1 MLKKLNI
8 TLNTIVFIIILNQL
22 ITLTFFSYKYNFHYD
37 YGKKLKTVCTSE
49 NVEFETNRY
58 QLNTNIKNIEIDNY
72 NHYVILI
79 LSIIFTITISTIL
92 TFLFYN
98 EFCNMNK
105 NFMSYN
111 FKSKVYIVFMILV
124 TLSIFI
130 YPIILIIFKLLNF
143 KLNNEI
149 SIYNHSINKNKIY
162 IILSIICILAIFK
175 LITIKYKY
183 NLPDF
188 VVNESK
194 NQNEKYIEL
203 IYLIFYTFIYLGTI
217 YYITNI
223 IILFNYKIKKFTVD
237 KNEFLDNKSL
247 ITQYIKRLLGLS
259 EHDKYI
265 EKIEYKKEIN
275 LDVNKKP
282 ISKNKNLPKNL
293 DNFNTIPSEE
303 ITAIKEQIEEIFKEQ
318 ISIDTVI
325 LTTLINKSI
334 KDYIVI
340 RKDNNIKESE
350 TELYKLIKDNE
361 NIKDHTNRDI
371 ISSIITQKISKS
383 IEKLDIEIKNNNNIK
398 DEKEVIKNKDDYELH
413 VSNKTSIFRKNV
425 EGLLFIIGIFLISI
439 FIINLGISYY
449 NPKIGERIKNNI
461 IIPLLSLYVL
471 ILVLITTESFN
482 KTINTYIID
491 NPKFIYKNNINNANY
506 NFNKIL
512 ENEFYIYEKTNTVLC
527 KNAKNSFISVIN
539 NTLFNISLV
548 TNGINNVISD
558 LQDELKNYDND
569 CNNSEPDINYNLKAN
584 LDGVFYGLNDCSN
597 INNVEISNLIKNTI
611 LYSAVRVCADGTI
624 LYDYDSTELNNL
636 LKDIQFTHINNSI
649 ENTILYE
656 IINKNSKHEKIK
668 IMIKKIK
675 QKLNNL
681 LKHTLYNTIILNK
694 SYDNKIITDKA
705 QIDYL
710 SINDYTNYINVE
722 NTNSEIK
729 KYNYIIDNIIDEYI
743 NMIILN
749 HYLLSKLTDKFS
761 LNDIINKLDNGS
773 ISNDYELK
781 KDIIEY
787 VNKFKELYQAYL
799 NKLNLIFKNK
809 YNLDKKTNKISLY
822 LINIYNNINK
832 ENPYYDDIIYPYNKT
847 ENKIDHKS
855 IMINFNKDLTNIIND
870 YDKLRII
877 CNNKIKYNNNEC
889 KIEDSDYD
897 KRVLGKKI
905 ENICRTNKLNIDKL
919 IYIINN
925 NISIETKEYF
935 TPYFKINNDL
945 EQYNDL
951 NVLLGNIKNDLDTI
965 NTAYEPDTDSIIIKY
980 FTNTNI
986 NDITND
992 TEFESELTS
1001 LKEKIVNNFYKG
1013 DNGKDANFSS
1023 AKDNLRK
1030 FRNHINILL
1039 KTSDK
1044 KIEKKIYEEKDNVLN
1059 LNKKISEVNYIFI
1072 YLIIIYIIIIF
1083 LIKYIK

>member
-111 FKSKVYIVFMILV
+111 LKSKVYIVFMILV

-188 VVNESK
+188 VVKESK
-194 NQNEKYIEL
+194 EQNKKYIEL

-259 EHDKYI
+259 EHNKYI

-293 DNFNTIPSEE
+293 DNYNTIPSEE
-303 ITAIKEQIEEIFKEQ
+303 IKAIKEQIDEIFKGKIE
-318 ISIDTVI
+318 IDTVI
-325 LTTLINKSI
+325 ITKLINKSI

-350 TELYKLIKDNE
+350 KELYTLINNNE
-361 NIKDHTNRDI
+361 NIKEIDNRDI

-439 FIINLGISYY
+439 FIINLGIYYY
-449 NPKIGERIKNNI
+449 NPIIGERIKNNI

-512 ENEFYIYEKTNTVLC
+512 ENELYIYEKTNTVLC

-539 NTLFNISLV
+539 NTLFNVSLV
-548 TNGINNVISD
+548 TNEENNVIEN
-558 LQDELKNYDND
+558 LQDELKEYDND
-569 CNNSEPDINYNLKAN
+569 CNNSEPDIDYNLKAN
-584 LDGVFYGLNDCSN
+584 FDRVFYDLNDCSK
-597 INNVEISNLIKNTI
+597 INNVEISNLIKN
-611 LYSAVRVCADGTI
+611 TI

-681 LKHTLYNTIILNK
+681 LKHTLYNTLILNK
-694 SYDNKIITDKA
+694 SYDNNIKTDKTN
-705 QIDYL
+705 INYL
-710 SINDYTNYINVE
+710 SIDDYTNYINVE

-749 HYLLSKLTDKFS
+749 HYLLSKLTNKHS
-761 LNDIINKLDNGS
+761 LNTIIKKLKSGDIT
-773 ISNDYELK
+773 DYELK

-787 VNKFKELYQAYL
+787 VNKFTELYQTYL

-822 LINIYNNINK
+822 LINIYNNINR

-855 IMINFNKDLTNIIND
+855 IMINFTKDLTNIIND

-889 KIEDSDYD
+889 NIDITNYD
-897 KRVLGKKI
+897 KKILVKKI
-905 ENICRTNKLNIDKL
+905 ENICRTNNLNINKL
-919 IYIINN
+919 IDIINK
-925 NISIETKEYF
+925 NISNETNNYF
-935 TPYFKINNDL
+935 TPYFKINDDL

-951 NVLLGNIKNDLDTI
+951 NDLLNKIKIDLSNIND
-965 NTAYEPDTDSIIIKY
+965 AYEHRTDGIIGIY
-980 FTNTNI
+980 FTDTNI
-986 NDITND
+986 NNIVND
-992 TEFESELTS
+992 TQFESRLNDLT
-1001 LKEKIVNNFYKG
+1001 LKIFNNFYKKE
-1013 DNGKDANFSS
+1013 NGNGTILSS
-1023 AKDNLRK
+1023 AKDNLIK
-1030 FRNHINILL
+1030 FRNNINILL
-1039 KTSDK
+1039 KISDK

-1072 YLIIIYIIIIF
+1072 NLIIIYIIIIF

>member
-8 TLNTIVFIIILNQL
+8 TLNTIVFIIILYQL

-130 YPIILIIFKLLNF
+130 YPIILIIFKLLNLKF
-143 KLNNEI
+143 NNEI

-162 IILSIICILAIFK
+162 IILSIICILVIFK

-194 NQNEKYIEL
+194 DQNKKYIEL
-203 IYLIFYTFIYLGTI
+203 IYFIFYTFIYLGTI

-247 ITQYIKRLLGLS
+247 IAQYIKRLFGLS
-259 EHDKYI
+259 EHNKYI

-293 DNFNTIPSEE
+293 DNYNTIPSEE
-303 ITAIKEQIEEIFKEQ
+303 ITAIKEQINKIFKINKIEL
-318 ISIDTVI
+318 DTDI
-325 LTTLINKSI
+325 ITKLINKSI

-350 TELYKLIKDNE
+350 TKLYTLIKDNE
-361 NIKDHTNRDI
+361 NIKEIDNRDI

-383 IEKLDIEIKNNNNIK
+383 IEKLDIKIKNNNNIK
-398 DEKEVIKNKDDYELH
+398 DEKEVIKNKDDYELY

-439 FIINLGISYY
+439 FIINLGIYYY

-512 ENEFYIYEKTNTVLC
+512 ENELYIYEKTNTVLC

-539 NTLFNISLV
+539 NVLFNVSLV
-548 TNGINNVISD
+548 TNVENRVIEK
-558 LQDELKNYDND
+558 LQDELKEYDND
-569 CNNSEPDINYNLKAN
+569 CNNSEPDIDYNLTAN
-584 LDGVFYGLNDCSN
+584 FDEVFYSLDNCSTIYNDK
-597 INNVEISNLIKNTI
+597 IAKLIKNT
-611 LYSAVRVCADGTI
+611 V
-624 LYDYDSTELNNL
+624 LYDYNSTELNNL

-675 QKLNNL
+675 EKLNNL
-681 LKHTLYNTIILNK
+681 LKHTLYNTLILNK
-694 SYDNKIITDKA
+694 SYDNLIKTDKA
-705 QIDYL
+705 NINYL
-710 SINDYTNYINVE
+710 SIDDYTTYINTK

-729 KYNYIIDNIIDEYI
+729 KYNYIIDNIIDEYV

-749 HYLLSKLTDKFS
+749 HYLLSKLTNKRS
-761 LNDIINKLDNGS
+761 LNTIMTKLEKDS
-773 ISNDYELK
+773 ITDYELK

-787 VNKFKELYQAYL
+787 VNKFTELYQTYL

-832 ENPYYDDIIYPYNKT
+832 ENPYYDDIIYPYSKT
-847 ENKIDHKS
+847 ENKINHKS
-855 IMINFNKDLTNIIND
+855 IVINFTKDLTNIIND

-877 CNNKIKYNNNEC
+877 CNDKIKYNNNEC
-889 KIEDSDYD
+889 NIDIADYD
-897 KRVLGKKI
+897 KKVLVKKI
-905 ENICRTNKLNIDKL
+905 ENIYRTNNLNINKL
-919 IYIINN
+919 KNIIDN
-925 NISIETKEYF
+925 NISNETNNYF
-935 TPYFKINNDL
+935 TPYFKINDDL
-945 EQYNDL
+945 KRYNDL
-951 NVLLGNIKNDLDTI
+951 NDLLGAIKIDLININ
-965 NTAYEPDTDSIIIKY
+965 NVYEKY
-980 FTNTNI
+980 FSNNANSATLADENFENVL
-986 NDITND
+986 NNLKQDI
-992 TEFESELTS
+992 F
-1001 LKEKIVNNFYKG
+1001 NNFYKG
-1013 DNGKDANFSS
+1013 ENGNAAILSP
-1023 AKDNLRK
+1023 AKYNLIK
-1030 FRNHINILL
+1030 FRNDINILL
-1039 KTSDK
+1039 KISDK
-1044 KIEKKIYEEKDNVLN
+1044 KIEKKIYEEKDNILN

>member
-8 TLNTIVFIIILNQL
+8 TLNTIVFIIILYQL

-98 EFCNMNK
+98 EFCNMNE

-111 FKSKVYIVFMILV
+111 LKSKVYIVFMILV

-143 KLNNEI
+143 KFNNEI

-188 VVNESK
+188 VVKESID
-194 NQNEKYIEL
+194 QNKKYIEL

-303 ITAIKEQIEEIFKEQ
+303 ITAINEQINKIFENKIQ
-318 ISIDTVI
+318 VDKDIITK
-325 LTTLINKSI
+325 LINKSI

-350 TELYKLIKDNE
+350 TELYRLIKDNE
-361 NIKDHTNRDI
+361 NIKGNDNRNI

-398 DEKEVIKNKDDYELH
+398 DEKEVIKNKDDYELY

-439 FIINLGISYY
+439 FIINLGIYYY

-539 NTLFNISLV
+539 NVLFNVSLV
-548 TNGINNVISD
+548 TNINNNVIQN
-558 LQDELKNYDND
+558 LQDDLKEYDDD
-569 CNNSEPDINYNLKAN
+569 CNNSEPDIDYNLTAN
-584 LDGVFYGLNDCSN
+584 FDNVFYPLNECSI
-597 INNVEISNLIKNTI
+597 INNVEISNLIKNT
-611 LYSAVRVCADGTI
+611 V
-624 LYDYDSTELNNL
+624 LYDYNSTELKNL
-636 LKDIQFTHINNSI
+636 LKDIQFTQINKSI

-656 IINKNSKHEKIK
+656 IIHKNSKHEKIK

-675 QKLNNL
+675 EKLNNL
-681 LKHTLYNTIILNK
+681 LKHTLYNTLILKK
-694 SYDNKIITDKA
+694 SYDNRIKTDKA
-705 QIDYL
+705 NINYL
-710 SINDYTNYINVE
+710 TTDNYTTYIKTE

-729 KYNYIIDNIIDEYI
+729 KYNYIINNIIDEYV

-749 HYLLSKLTDKFS
+749 HYLLSKLTNKLS
-761 LNDIINKLDNGS
+761 LNEIMTELEKGS
-773 ISNDYELK
+773 ITDYELK

-787 VNKFKELYQAYL
+787 VNKFTELYQTYL

-832 ENPYYDDIIYPYNKT
+832 ENPYYDDIIYPYSKT

-855 IMINFNKDLTNIIND
+855 IIINFNKHLTNIIND

-877 CNNKIKYNNNEC
+877 CNDKIKYNNNEC
-889 KIEDSDYD
+889 NIDITDYD
-897 KRVLGKKI
+897 KKILVKKI
-905 ENICRTNKLNIDKL
+905 ENICRTNNLNINKL
-919 IYIINN
+919 TDIIDN
-925 NISIETKEYF
+925 NISNETNDYF
-935 TPYFKINNDL
+935 RPYFKINDDL
-945 EQYNDL
+945 KERYTDL
-951 NVLLGNIKNDLDTI
+951 DSLLSAIETDLSNINNVYQNRTDGIIGKYFSDNNIKTKNDAEFENEL
-965 NTAYEPDTDSIIIKY
+965 NRL
-980 FTNTNI
+980 N
-986 NDITND
+986 NDI
-992 TEFESELTS
+992 F
-1001 LKEKIVNNFYKG
+1001 NNFYKG
-1013 DNGKDANFSS
+1013 ENGNEAILNTP
-1023 AKDNLRK
+1023 KDNLIK
-1030 FRNHINILL
+1030 FRNDINMLL
-1039 KTSDK
+1039 KISDK

>member
-1 MLKKLNI
+1 MLRKLNI
-8 TLNTIVFIIILNQL
+8 TLNTIVFIIILYQL
-22 ITLTFFSYKYNFHYD
+22 ITLTIFSYKYNFHYD

-58 QLNTNIKNIEIDNY
+58 QLNTNIKNIEINNY

-98 EFCNMNK
+98 EFCNMNE

-143 KLNNEI
+143 KFNNEI

-183 NLPDF
+183 KLPDF
-188 VVNESK
+188 VVKELID
-194 NQNEKYIEL
+194 QNKKYIEL

-303 ITAIKEQIEEIFKEQ
+303 ITAIKEQINKIFENKIQ
-318 ISIDTVI
+318 VDKDIITK
-325 LTTLINKSI
+325 LINKSI

-350 TELYKLIKDNE
+350 TELYSLIKDNE
-361 NIKDHTNRDI
+361 NIKGNDNRNI

-398 DEKEVIKNKDDYELH
+398 DEKEVIKNKDDYELY

-439 FIINLGISYY
+439 FIINLGIYYY
-449 NPKIGERIKNNI
+449 NPKIGKRIKNNI

-539 NTLFNISLV
+539 NVLFDVSLV
-548 TNGINNVISD
+548 TNINNNVIQN
-558 LQDELKNYDND
+558 LQDDLKEYDDD
-569 CNNSEPDINYNLKAN
+569 CNNSEPDIDYNLTAN
-584 LDGVFYGLNDCSN
+584 FDNVFYPSDNCST
-597 INNVEISNLIKNTI
+597 INNDKILNLIKNT
-611 LYSAVRVCADGTI
+611 V
-624 LYDYDSTELNNL
+624 LYDYNSSELKNL
-636 LKDIQFTHINNSI
+636 LKDIQFAHINNSI

-675 QKLNNL
+675 EKLNNL
-681 LKHTLYNTIILNK
+681 LKHTLYNTLILKK
-694 SYDNKIITDKA
+694 SYDNHIKTDKA
-705 QIDYL
+705 DINYL
-710 SINDYTNYINVE
+710 TTDNYTTYIKTE

-729 KYNYIIDNIIDEYI
+729 KYNYIINNIIDEYV

-749 HYLLSKLTDKFS
+749 HYLLSKLTNKLS
-761 LNDIINKLDNGS
+761 LNEIMTELEKGS
-773 ISNDYELK
+773 ITDYELK

-787 VNKFKELYQAYL
+787 VNKFTELYQTYL

-832 ENPYYDDIIYPYNKT
+832 ENPYYDDIIYPYSKT

-855 IMINFNKDLTNIIND
+855 IIINFNKHLTNIIND

-877 CNNKIKYNNNEC
+877 CNDKIKYNNNEC
-889 KIEDSDYD
+889 NIDITDYD
-897 KRVLGKKI
+897 KKVLVKKI
-905 ENICRTNKLNIDKL
+905 ENICRTNNLNINKL
-919 IYIINN
+919 IDIIDN
-925 NISIETKEYF
+925 NISIETNDYF
-935 TPYFKINNDL
+935 TPYIKINDDL
-945 EQYNDL
+945 EERYTDL
-951 NVLLGNIKNDLDTI
+951 DSLLSAIETDLSNINNVYQNRTDGIIGKYFSDNNIKTKNDAEFENEL
-965 NTAYEPDTDSIIIKY
+965 NRL
-980 FTNTNI
+980 N
-986 NDITND
+986 NDI
-992 TEFESELTS
+992 F
-1001 LKEKIVNNFYKG
+1001 NNFYKG
-1013 DNGKDANFSS
+1013 ENGNEAILNTP
-1023 AKDNLRK
+1023 KDNLIK
-1030 FRNHINILL
+1030 FRNDINMLL
-1039 KTSDK
+1039 KISDK